1 MTSETPDNQPAEKP
15 PALPAPPGEGAP
27 PRPAP
32 QRVMVSKARA
42 PGTLDIQDLNRVSRS
57 IAVGALLAVIGIGL
71 FGRFY
76 SARFSFLPTI
86 AALEQGDI
94 AGHLSQGRGFV
105 TRVGHPLGLDRKAGK
120 NIWQDITYSPVYP
133 LLLAVFF
140 RLRGPGDTSVALLNG
155 FIHLLTGIFVYLIA
169 ARLRGPRTAFLA
181 TVLYYGSMEP
191 ITAALNATGIT
202 VATFFTTAGLWLA
215 VADNANFVRK
225 ISLRGWAAA
234 IGILFGLAY
243 LCGGLSVLL
252 VVPVAVMLAL
262 RTKQASSSKAGP
274 HWAVAGV
281 VIGAFLATLS
291 LWAARNLM
299 VSGTLSPLTSE
310 YKLLAY
316 TNSYPGLTILRKYPG
331 QVLDPLTFVFT
342 HPGEMVTKFFGG
354 LTDLYRQVPFFMNV
368 YLFPFALLAG
378 LGLAVPARVKD
389 TWKLLFWLLG
399 LQLITLALYDFSAE
413 TLEAFM
419 PLGVCLA
426 TVVVVGFVRAQLSRP
441 AWQMAALALLV
452 AVSCFPYGSSLAMGR
467 KGSATEILRDLAPLK
482 TVLADNALVASNIA
496 AAVTWYT
503 GLPSVLLPEKLED
516 LGILAAKG
524 ADPDYVYISRELLQR
539 LPDYPKLVDK
549 TSPMYLGQPIRLSEA
564 KDALPIFERRPHR
577 AKNVQLQKG

>member
-1 MTSETPDNQPAEKP
+1 MTLETPENQPAEK
-15 PALPAPPGEGAP
+15 LPAIPAQPREAAAP
-27 PRPAP
+27 REAFRRVRVPR
-32 QRVMVSKARA
+32 VRA
-42 PGTLDIQDLNRVSRS
+42 PGTLDIQSLNRMSRS

-76 SARFSFLPTI
+76 AARFSFLPTI
-86 AALEQGDI
+86 SALEQGDI
-94 AGHLSQGRGFV
+94 ARHLSHKRGFV
-105 TRVGHPLGLDRKAGK
+105 TGVGHPLGLDHKAG
-120 NIWQDITYSPVYP
+120 NNTWQDMTYSPVYP

-181 TVLYYGSMEP
+181 TVLYYVSMEP

-215 VADNANFVRK
+215 LADDASFVRK
-225 ISLRGWAAA
+225 MNLGWWAAA

-262 RTKQASSSKAGP
+262 RTKQASSAKTRP
-274 HWAVAGV
+274 HWVVAGV
-281 VIGAFLATLS
+281 VIGAFLVTLS

-316 TNSYPGLTILRKYPG
+316 TSSYPALTILRKYPG
-331 QVLDPLTFVFT
+331 QALDPLTFVFT

-378 LGLAVPARVKD
+378 LGLTVPARVKH

-399 LQLITLALYDFSAE
+399 LQLITLALYDFNAE
-413 TLEAFM
+413 TLETFM

-426 TVVVVGFVRAQLSRP
+426 TIVVVGFVRAQLSRP
-441 AWQMAALALLV
+441 AWQMAAIALLL
-452 AVSCFPYGSSLAMGR
+452 AVSCFPYGSSLVLGR
-467 KGSATEILRDLAPLK
+467 KASATDTLRDLAPLK
-482 TVLADNALVASNIA
+482 AVLADNAIVATNIP

-503 GLPSVLLPEKLED
+503 GLPTVPLPEKLED
-516 LGILAAKG
+516 IGTLAAKG
-524 ADPDYVYISRELLQR
+524 TDPDYVYMSRDLLQR
-539 LPDYPKLVDK
+539 LPGNPKLVDK
-549 TSPMYLGQPIRLSEA
+549 TSPLYLGQPIRLSDA
-564 KDALPIFERRPHR
+564 KDALPIFERRPKHS
-577 AKNVQLQKG
+577 KNVQLKRG